1 MESIKI
7 TKDMFVVLN
16 SEIYD
21 DKSELLEKIDNP
33 VTHIHGEGKKLLPI
47 IENSREGKI
56 SGDEIE
62 VQVKPE
68 DGFGQYDPSLVI
80 SDNLENVPDE
90 FRKVDETIAF
100 VSKSGDTKD
109 FKVTE
114 INDKTIVLDGN
125 HYLAGKSLLYKIK
138 ILDVREATQY
148 DREQAQLEFLRSKA

>member
-7 TKDMFVVLN
+7 TKDMFVVLTY
-16 SEIYD
+16 ELYD

-47 IENSREGKI
+47 IENSLEGKI

-114 INDKTIVLDGN
+114 INDKAIVLDGN

>member
-7 TKDMFVVLN
+7 TKDMFVVLTY
-16 SEIYD
+16 ELYD

-47 IENSREGKI
+47 IENSLEGKI

-80 SDNLENVPDE
+80 SDNLENVTDE

>member
-7 TKDMFVVLN
+7 TKDMCVVLTY
-16 SEIYD
+16 ELYD

-47 IENSREGKI
+47 IENSLEGKI

-148 DREQAQLEFLRSKA
+148 DREQAQLEFLRSKT

>member
-7 TKDMFVVLN
+7 TKDMFVVLTY
-16 SEIYD
+16 ELYD

-47 IENSREGKI
+47 IENSLEGKI

-90 FRKVDETIAF
+90 YRKVDETIAF

-148 DREQAQLEFLRSKA
+148 DKEQAQLDFLRSKA